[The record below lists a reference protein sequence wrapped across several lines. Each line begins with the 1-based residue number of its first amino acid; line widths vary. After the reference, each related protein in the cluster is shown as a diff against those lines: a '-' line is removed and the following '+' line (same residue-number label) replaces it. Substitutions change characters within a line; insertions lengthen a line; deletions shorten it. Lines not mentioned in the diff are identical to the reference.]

1 MNRLMTCTTCNGEG
15 RIQDRRENNRDEEE
29 EEIIKDI
36 EKDKDKADYKLE
48 VEFMTNEEEEEKR
61 AFIMTADKVLS
72 QLKNGSK
79 YLYDCKLPY
88 DDSTKDLIKQL
99 RKSGHK
105 IRVRG
110 SGARAKWSLKDTNG
124 RTARCYDSHIPLKY
138 ASHVRLYITK

>member
-1 MNRLMTCTTCNGEG
+1 MNRLMRCSTCNGEG
-15 RIQDRRENNRDEEE
+15 RIVDRRDNNRDEEE
-29 EEIIKDI
+29 EIN
-36 EKDKDKADYKLE
+36 EKVAFVKAADE
-48 VEFMTNEEEEEKR
+48 VL
-61 AFIMTADKVLS
+61 D

-79 YLYDCKLPY
+79 YNYDCKIPY
-88 DDSTKDLIKQL
+88 DDSAKDLIKQL

>member
-1 MNRLMTCTTCNGEG
+1 MTKLIECPTCQGEG
-15 RIQDRRENNRDEEE
+15 KIYDRRVDNRDEEE
-29 EEIIKDI
+29 EVSKKEIEEHNSRI
-36 EKDKDKADYKLE
+36 DKLILGEPITYSKP
-48 VEFMTNEEEEEKR
+48 
-61 AFIMTADKVLS
+61 KV
-72 QLKNGSK
+72 NGN

-110 SGARAKWSLKDTNG
+110 SGARAKWSLEVSGG
-124 RTARCYDSHIPLKY
+124 RTARMFDSSLPLKY

>member
-29 EEIIKDI
+29 DRSID
-36 EKDKDKADYKLE
+36 EKIAFVKVADE
-48 VEFMTNEEEEEKR
+48 VLDQ
-61 AFIMTADKVLS
+61 I
-72 QLKNGSK
+72 KNGSN
-79 YLYDCKLPY
+79 YLYDCKIPY
-88 DDSTKDLIKQL
+88 NDSAKDLIKQL

>member
-15 RIQDRRENNRDEEE
+15 RIQDRRENNRDEL
-29 EEIIKDI
+29 DML
-36 EKDKDKADYKLE
+36 DG
-48 VEFMTNEEEEEKR
+48 
-61 AFIMTADKVLS
+61 VLA
-72 QLKNGSK
+72 QLKSSK
-79 YLYDCKLPY
+79 YNYDCKIPY
-88 DDSTKDLIKQL
+88 DDSAKDLIKQL

>member
-29 EEIIKDI
+29 DRSID
-36 EKDKDKADYKLE
+36 EKIAFVKVADE
-48 VEFMTNEEEEEKR
+48 VLDQ
-61 AFIMTADKVLS
+61 I
-72 QLKNGSK
+72 KNGSN
-79 YLYDCKLPY
+79 YLYDCKIPY
-88 DDSTKDLIKQL
+88 DDSAKDLIKQL

-110 SGARAKWSLKDTNG
+110 SGERAKWSLKDTNG

>member
-1 MNRLMTCTTCNGEG
+1 MTKKIECPTCQGEG
-15 RIQDRRENNRDEEE
+15 TIYDRRVDNRDEEE
-29 EEIIKDI
+29 EEISKKEI
-36 EKDKDKADYKLE
+36 EEHNSRIDKLILGETITYSKP
-48 VEFMTNEEEEEKR
+48 
-61 AFIMTADKVLS
+61 KV
-72 QLKNGSK
+72 NGN

-110 SGARAKWSLKDTNG
+110 SGERAKYSLEVSGG
-124 RTARCYDSHIPLKY
+124 RTARMFDSSLPLKY

>member
-1 MNRLMTCTTCNGEG
+1 MTKIECPTCQGEG
-15 RIQDRRENNRDEEE
+15 KIYERRVNNRDEEE
-29 EEIIKDI
+29 VTDF
-36 EKDKDKADYKLE
+36 L
-48 VEFMTNEEEEEKR
+48 VEQVRMKEEEEHNAR
-61 AFIMTADKVLS
+61 IDKLILGEPITYSKPKV
-72 QLKNGSK
+72 NGN

-110 SGARAKWSLKDTNG
+110 SGARAKWSLEVSGG
-124 RTARCYDSHIPLKY
+124 RTARMFDSSLPLKY

>member
-1 MNRLMTCTTCNGEG
+1 MTKIECPTCEGEG
-15 RIQDRRENNRDEEE
+15 KIYERRVDNRNEEEE
-29 EEIIKDI
+29 EEI
-36 EKDKDKADYKLE
+36 EKHNSRIDKLILGEPITYSKP
-48 VEFMTNEEEEEKR
+48 
-61 AFIMTADKVLS
+61 KV
-72 QLKNGSK
+72 NGN

-110 SGARAKWSLKDTNG
+110 SGARAKWSLEVSRG
-124 RTARCYDSHIPLKY
+124 RNARMFDSSLPLKY

>member
-1 MNRLMTCTTCNGEG
+1 MTCVTCNGEG
-15 RIQDRRENNRDEEE
+15 RIVDRRVNNR
-29 EEIIKDI
+29 
-36 EKDKDKADYKLE
+36 
-48 VEFMTNEEEEEKR
+48 NEEEEVTDFLVEQVRMKEEEEHNAR
-61 AFIMTADKVLS
+61 IDKLILGESITYSKPKV
-72 QLKNGSK
+72 NGN
-79 YLYDCKLPY
+79 YRYDCKLPY

>member
-1 MNRLMTCTTCNGEG
+1 MNRLMLCTTCNGEG

-29 EEIIKDI
+29 E
-36 EKDKDKADYKLE
+36 
-48 VEFMTNEEEEEKR
+48 KR
-61 AFIMTADKVLS
+61 AFIKTADKVLS

-79 YLYDCKLPY
+79 YLYDCKIPY
-88 DDSTKDLIKQL
+88 DDSAKDLIKQL

-110 SGARAKWSLKDTNG
+110 SGERAKWSLKDTNG
-124 RTARCYDSHIPLKY
+124 LHGRKYDSHLPLKY

>member
-15 RIQDRRENNRDEEE
+15 RIQDRRVDNKDEEE
-29 EEIIKDI
+29 IN
-36 EKDKDKADYKLE
+36 EK
-48 VEFMTNEEEEEKR
+48 V
-61 AFIMTADKVLS
+61 AFVKTADEVLD

-79 YLYDCKLPY
+79 YNYDCKIPY
-88 DDSTKDLIKQL
+88 DDSAKDLIKQL

-110 SGARAKWSLKDTNG
+110 SGARAKYALEVSGGRNPRMFDSSL
-124 RTARCYDSHIPLKY
+124 PLKY

>member
-1 MNRLMTCTTCNGEG
+1 MTKKIECPTCEGEG
-15 RIQDRRENNRDEEE
+15 KIYERRVDNR
-29 EEIIKDI
+29 
-36 EKDKDKADYKLE
+36 
-48 VEFMTNEEEEEKR
+48 NEEEVEEIEKHNSR
-61 AFIMTADKVLS
+61 IDKLILGKPITYSKPKV
-72 QLKNGSK
+72 NGN
-79 YLYDCKLPY
+79 YRYDCKLPY

-110 SGARAKWSLKDTNG
+110 SGERAKWSLKDTNG

>member
-1 MNRLMTCTTCNGEG
+1 MTKIECPTCEGEG
-15 RIQDRRENNRDEEE
+15 KIYERRVDNRNEEEE
-29 EEIIKDI
+29 EEI
-36 EKDKDKADYKLE
+36 EKHNSRIDKLILGEPITYSKP
-48 VEFMTNEEEEEKR
+48 
-61 AFIMTADKVLS
+61 KV
-72 QLKNGSK
+72 NGN

-110 SGARAKWSLKDTNG
+110 SGARAKWSLEVSGG
-124 RTARCYDSHIPLKY
+124 RTARMFDSSLPLKY

>member
-1 MNRLMTCTTCNGEG
+1 MTKIKCPTCEGEG
-15 RIQDRRENNRDEEE
+15 KIYERRVNNR
-29 EEIIKDI
+29 
-36 EKDKDKADYKLE
+36 
-48 VEFMTNEEEEEKR
+48 NEEEEEVTDFLVEQVRMKEEEEEHNSR
-61 AFIMTADKVLS
+61 IDKLILGEPITYSKPKV
-72 QLKNGSK
+72 NGN

>member
-1 MNRLMTCTTCNGEG
+1 MTKIECPTCEGEG
-15 RIQDRRENNRDEEE
+15 KIYERRV
-29 EEIIKDI
+29 
-36 EKDKDKADYKLE
+36 DK
-48 VEFMTNEEEEEKR
+48 MNEEEEEVTDFLVEQVRMKEEEEEHNSR
-61 AFIMTADKVLS
+61 IDKLILGEPITYS
-72 QLKNGSK
+72 KPKINGK

-110 SGARAKWSLKDTNG
+110 SGERAKWSLKDTNG

>member
-1 MNRLMTCTTCNGEG
+1 MTKIECPTCQGEG
-15 RIQDRRENNRDEEE
+15 TVYDRRVNNRNEE
-29 EEIIKDI
+29 EEISKKEI
-36 EKDKDKADYKLE
+36 EKHNARIDKLILGEPITYSKP
-48 VEFMTNEEEEEKR
+48 
-61 AFIMTADKVLS
+61 KV
-72 QLKNGSK
+72 NGN

-110 SGARAKWSLKDTNG
+110 SGARAKYALEVSGGRNPRMFDSSL
-124 RTARCYDSHIPLKY
+124 PLKY

>member
-15 RIQDRRENNRDEEE
+15 RIQDRRENNRDEL
-29 EEIIKDI
+29 DML
-36 EKDKDKADYKLE
+36 DD
-48 VEFMTNEEEEEKR
+48 
-61 AFIMTADKVLS
+61 VLD

-79 YLYDCKLPY
+79 YNYDCKIPY
-88 DDSTKDLIKQL
+88 DDSAKDLIKQL

>member
-1 MNRLMTCTTCNGEG
+1 MNKIECPTCQGEG
-15 RIQDRRENNRDEEE
+15 KIYERRVDNR
-29 EEIIKDI
+29 
-36 EKDKDKADYKLE
+36 
-48 VEFMTNEEEEEKR
+48 NEEEEVTDFLVEQVRMKEEEKHNSR
-61 AFIMTADKVLS
+61 IDKLILGEPITYSKPKV
-72 QLKNGSK
+72 NGN

-110 SGARAKWSLKDTNG
+110 SGERAKYSLEVSGG
-124 RTARCYDSHIPLKY
+124 RTARMFDSSLPLKY

>member
-1 MNRLMTCTTCNGEG
+1 MTKKIECPTCQGTGEIYNRRTD
-15 RIQDRRENNRDEEE
+15 DRNE
-29 EEIIKDI
+29 EEIEI
-36 EKDKDKADYKLE
+36 EKHNSRIDKLILGEPITYSKP
-48 VEFMTNEEEEEKR
+48 
-61 AFIMTADKVLS
+61 KV
-72 QLKNGSK
+72 NGN

-110 SGARAKWSLKDTNG
+110 SGERAKYSLEVSGG
-124 RTARCYDSHIPLKY
+124 RTARMFDSSLPLKY

>member
-1 MNRLMTCTTCNGEG
+1 MNRLMTCVTCNGEG
-15 RIQDRRENNRDEEE
+15 RIVDRRVNNR
-29 EEIIKDI
+29 
-36 EKDKDKADYKLE
+36 
-48 VEFMTNEEEEEKR
+48 NEEEEVTDFLVEQVRMKEEEHNAR
-61 AFIMTADKVLS
+61 IDKLILGEPITYSKPKV
-72 QLKNGSK
+72 NGN

-110 SGARAKWSLKDTNG
+110 SGARAKWSLKNTNG
-124 RTARCYDSHIPLKY
+124 RTARCYDSHLPLKY